1 LKDLEVENKSEPLF
15 LKKRLVKAKSISEF
29 SFPLSFLLSNIALN
43 LYENNLRMPALRK
56 LIWWW

>member
-29 SFPLSFLLSNIALN
+29 SFPLSSLLSNIALN
-43 LYENNLRMPALRK
+43 LCENNLRMPVLRK